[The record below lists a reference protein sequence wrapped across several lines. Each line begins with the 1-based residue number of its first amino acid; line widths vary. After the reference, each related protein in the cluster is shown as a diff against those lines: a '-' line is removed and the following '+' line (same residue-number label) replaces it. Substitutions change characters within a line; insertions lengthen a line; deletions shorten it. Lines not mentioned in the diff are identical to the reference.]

1 MTLKSSFQ
9 NKILYIYYIYM
20 YIYADIYIY
29 TYIYMH
35 IHTQKYI
42 WLANIERGRSY
53 SLTAPTVIMM

>member
-1 MTLKSSFQ
+1 
-9 NKILYIYYIYM
+9 M

-53 SLTAPTVIMM
+53 SLPAPTVIMM

>member
-20 YIYADIYIY
+20 YIYADIYVYI
-29 TYIYMH
+29 YIYMH

-42 WLANIERGRSY
+42 WLANIERGK
-53 SLTAPTVIMM
+53 

>member
-20 YIYADIYIY
+20 YIYADIYIH
-29 TYIYMH
+29 IYMH

-53 SLTAPTVIMM
+53 SLPAPTVIMM